1 MEEVKIGIVAEGIS
15 DYWVIKHIV
24 ERFLKD
30 KGASLE
36 CWLIPFVSDD
46 RAKCSKVD
54 NCINAVNNEIR
65 SEGTIDK
72 NNKGAA
78 IHLYNYILAK
88 KKKPKE
94 IQDISKYNVGFSKF
108 IESLILS

>member
-1 MEEVKIGIVAEGIS
+1 MEELKIGIVAEGIS

-30 KGASLE
+30 K
-36 CWLIPFVSDD
+36 
-46 RAKCSKVD
+46 RAYTV
-54 NCINAVNNEIR
+54 ALQ
-65 SEGTIDK
+65 

-78 IHLYNYILAK
+78 LHLYSFILAK

-94 IQDISKYNVGFSKF
+94 ILDISKYNVGFSKF
-108 IESLILS
+108 VDLLAVVKII